1 MPGIVSP
8 ARAAACPIAS
18 GRECHADIAV
28 VHRGVQIPSHLPVFN
43 AREVSVRKYRSI
55 APVNGRLRRLN
66 RRQRK
71 KLHVGEFQD
80 CLFEVRGSLVSDIDD
95 GDALLDAF
103 IAWIESCDL
112 YFAGYVGRGRIDGMV
127 LTSVGSPTEAQ
138 RQSVVRWFKERPEVA
153 EVEAGEFRD
162 AFYGY
167 E

>member
-1 MPGIVSP
+1 M
-8 ARAAACPIAS
+8 
-18 GRECHADIAV
+18 
-28 VHRGVQIPSHLPVFN
+28 
-43 AREVSVRKYRSI
+43 RKYRSI

-80 CLFEVRGSLVSDIDD
+80 LLFEIRGSLVSDIDD

-112 YFAGYVGRGRIDGMV
+112 YFAGNIGRGKIDGMV
-127 LTSVGSPTEAQ
+127 LTNAGSPTEEQ

-153 EVEAGEFRD
+153 EVEAGDFQD
-162 AFYGY
+162 SFYGY
-167 E
+167 D